1 MPRGG
6 GSKSG
11 GGTVRVSGYTRADG
25 TYVAGYTRSSPGSG
39 ARSGG
44 SLGGSSRSS
53 GASNTVHV
61 SGYMR
66 SDGTYVSGYTR
77 SSPGT
82 SSSRS
87 HSSSSASSDKVKV
100 SGYTRADGTYVAG
113 YTRSARGSGTAS
125 GESYSNSSTS
135 SDQIIQV
142 SGYTR
147 ADGTYVSGY
156 TRSAPGSG
164 NTSGKSHTDSYV
176 SSIDKVHVS
185 GYMRADGTP
194 VAGYERSPPTVPTN
208 TITMRCYA
216 DNALNRK
223 LGRVG
228 KPLGSHVVGK
238 LDVPKKKEKTQQ
250 YENCLEKYSLEDL
263 IIALGNLSYSDPS
276 RTSYQYAVDQLQRET
291 VEEDWKKRN
300 LDPSTSNVTHL
311 GHVVSQMQ
319 QEVVKDHTEKTSLS
333 TNVSGVGYHT
343 TIPFRALKLDKV
355 IGSGGFGEVYAA
367 RLDASGHEMPVAFKK
382 LWRQRI
388 SKRQSYDFLNEVSI
402 LASISH
408 PHVIKMFGAVAEENN
423 IGIVM
428 EYLKCSLYRVIF
440 IECVQLSEPQKRTII
455 YQVADALNYLHT
467 CEQRKIAHCDIKTE
481 NILLDWQDNAKL
493 CDFGLSAV
501 KKDTESTR
509 SNTAGVAPGQGTPRY
524 SAPEVLRGEI
534 LSINQLLQADIY
546 SLAVVVFEVISE
558 EEPFCGL
565 NVRQLQV
572 HVGDGTLLPTTH
584 ASNVVLPQPVED
596 LLDMCWERDAIRRP
610 TAAEFHAKWNSLV
623 IMNP

>member
-11 GGTVRVSGYTRADG
+11 GGTVRVSGYTRSDG
-25 TYVAGYTRSSPGSG
+25 IYVAGYTRSSPGS
-39 ARSGG
+39 SGG
-44 SLGGSSRSS
+44 SSRSSGGSSRSS
-53 GASNTVHV
+53 GASNTIHV
-61 SGYMR
+61 SGYTR

-82 SSSRS
+82 SSSKS
-87 HSSSSASSDKVKV
+87 YSSTSSDKVRV
-100 SGYTRADGTYVAG
+100 SGYTRTDGTYVSG
-113 YTRSARGSGTAS
+113 YTRSAPGSGATS
-125 GESYSNSSTS
+125 SNSYSSSNAS
-135 SDQIIQV
+135 SDQTIQV

-164 NTSGKSHTDSYV
+164 NV
-176 SSIDKVHVS
+176 SSKTHSNSSVSSDKVHVS

-194 VAGYERSPPTVPTN
+194 VAGYVRSPPTVATT
-208 TITMRCYA
+208 TITTRCYA
-216 DNALNRK
+216 DNAFNRK

-238 LDVPKKKEKTQQ
+238 DVPKEKERTQQ
-250 YENCLEKYSLEDL
+250 YEECLEKFSLEDL

-291 VEEDWKKRN
+291 VEEDWKKRH
-300 LDPSTSNVTHL
+300 LDPSTSDVASL
-311 GHVVSQMQ
+311 GHAVDLMQ
-319 QEVVKDHTEKTSLS
+319 QEVVKEDQSLGSSS
-333 TNVSGVGYHT
+333 TNMSGVGNHII
-343 TIPFRALKLDKV
+343 IPFKAIKLDKI

-367 RLDASGHEMPVAFKK
+367 RLEASGLEKPVAFKK
-382 LWRQRI
+382 LLRQRM
-388 SKRQSYDFLNEVSI
+388 SKRQSDDFVNEVSI
-402 LASISH
+402 LAGISH
-408 PHVIKMFGAVAEENN
+408 PHVIKMFGTVVEENN

-440 IECVQLSEPQKRTII
+440 IECVQLSEPKKRNII

-467 CEQRKIAHCDIKTE
+467 CDQRKIAHCDVKSE

-509 SNTAGVAPGQGTPRY
+509 SSAAGVAPGQGTPRY

-534 LSINQLLQADIY
+534 LDINQLLQADVY
-546 SLAVVVFEVISE
+546 SLAVVVFEVITE
-558 EEPFCGL
+558 EEPFRGL
-565 NVRQLQV
+565 SIRQLQV
-572 HVGDGTLLPTTH
+572 NVGDGMMLPTTH
-584 ASNVVLPQPVED
+584 ASNAVLPQPVED

-610 TAAEFHAKWNSLV
+610 TAAEFYSKWGSLV